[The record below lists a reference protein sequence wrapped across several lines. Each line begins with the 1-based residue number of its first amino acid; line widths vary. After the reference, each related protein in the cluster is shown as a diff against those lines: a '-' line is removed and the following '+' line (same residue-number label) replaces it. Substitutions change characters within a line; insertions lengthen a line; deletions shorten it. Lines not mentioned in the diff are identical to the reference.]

1 MLEVIPGILE
11 KDWDE
16 IEKKI
21 ELVKSFAQT
30 IHVDIIDGKFAPNIT
45 FLDPIPFAKY
55 TKDIFFEVHLMVEE
69 PIEYL
74 KPFADAGFK
83 RFLGHIESLR
93 QLADQAEFV
102 AQGEILGEVGLALDG
117 PTDLSAIKIPY
128 SDLDSILIYTSQNV
142 GFSGPSFMQERLDKV
157 KKIREQNEFLPIEI
171 DGGVN
176 DQTIIVG
183 KDAGATRF
191 VTTSFLFNSE
201 DPSRQYQILQE
212 KLGMGVRKNG

>member
-1 MLEVIPGILE
+1 MLQIIPGILE
-11 KDWDE
+11 KEWDE

-30 IHVDIIDGKFAPNIT
+30 IHIDIIDGKFAPNIT

-55 TKDIFFEVHLMVEE
+55 TKDIFFEVHLMVEN
-69 PIEYL
+69 PIQYL
-74 KPFADAGFK
+74 KPFADAGFR

-93 QLADQAEFV
+93 QLADQEEFV
-102 AQGEILGEVGLALDG
+102 AQGELLGEVGLALDG
-117 PTDLSAIKIPY
+117 GTNTDAIKVPLD
-128 SDLDSILIYTSQNV
+128 DLDCLQIMTIKA
-142 GFSGPSFMQERLDKV
+142 GASGQMFNSEYL
-157 KKIREQNEFLPIEI
+157 KKIETLRRAQGQFLPIEI

-183 KDAGATRF
+183 KDAGAARF
-191 VTTSFLFNSE
+191 VANSFLFNSE
-201 DPSRQYQILQE
+201 DPSKQYQILQE